1 MYCQNT
7 FNDGGKTL
15 IPLYPE
21 HLYFSVT
28 RAGWLVTKT
37 YKHYTF
43 EQSKFKKDFLI
54 MNQNFRQKATFS
66 VKKAFYNL
74 LNNANFGTN
83 CRNKIDHCVFELIY
97 DEIQEIDRL
106 TYKI

>member
-1 MYCQNT
+1 
-7 FNDGGKTL
+7 
-15 IPLYPE
+15 
-21 HLYFSVT
+21 
-28 RAGWLVTKT
+28 
-37 YKHYTF
+37 
-43 EQSKFKKDFLI
+43 

-66 VKKAFYNL
+66 VKKAFCNL

-83 CRNKIDHCVFELIY
+83 CRNKIDHCVFELTY

>member
-1 MYCQNT
+1 
-7 FNDGGKTL
+7 
-15 IPLYPE
+15 
-21 HLYFSVT
+21 
-28 RAGWLVTKT
+28 
-37 YKHYTF
+37 
-43 EQSKFKKDFLI
+43 

-66 VKKAFYNL
+66 VKKAFCNL

-83 CRNKIDHCVFELIY
+83 CRNKIDHCGFELIY